1 MVLDASMNCP
11 SINTL
16 RVASRTQHNMQH
28 AFLLHVVTRQR
39 RSINS
44 GCLPVS
50 VMTKTRMSSRKR
62 DTGYGRCNPTVSLQ
76 AQPACL
82 RRSDDAC
89 LEGYLPCPGSGNRRI
104 KLALSSVV
112 LTPSVQ
118 LTPSVVVR
126 PSASLPT
133 SWSRRSC
140 HRVSLC
146 WLFQSVDA
154 TLHTSVD
161 SSARQLLLR
170 W

>member
-1 MVLDASMNCP
+1 MNCP
-11 SINTL
+11 PIHTL

-28 AFLLHVVTRQR
+28 AFLLHVVARQR

-50 VMTKTRMSSRKR
+50 VMTKIRMSSRKR

-76 AQPACL
+76 AQPTCL
-82 RRSDDAC
+82 RRSDDVG
-89 LEGYLPCPGSGNRRI
+89 LEGYLPCPASGNRRI
-104 KLALSSVV
+104 KLALSSV
-112 LTPSVQ
+112 Q
-118 LTPSVVVR
+118 LSPSVVVR

-146 WLFQSVDA
+146 W
-154 TLHTSVD
+154 
-161 SSARQLLLR
+161 SASPSMVKQTARLSLTR
-170 W
+170 SCSTR